1 LGFACDVDKDIA
13 FTGKAAYLAR
23 RAEAKGP
30 FLCSLKLQQP
40 DAMLHHNEP
49 VLRDGVIVG
58 FITSGAFS
66 AAKGS
71 AVGLCL
77 IEPPAGTSGGEA
89 LEKGDY
95 SVLVEGRIIPAIL
108 QRNPFTH

>member
-1 LGFACDVDKDIA
+1 
-13 FTGKAAYLAR
+13 
-23 RAEAKGP
+23 
-30 FLCSLKLQQP
+30 
-40 DAMLHHNEP
+40 MLHHNEP
-49 VLRDGVIVG
+49 VLRDGAIVG

-66 AAKGS
+66 AAEGS

-108 QRNPFTH
+108 QRKAFAR